1 MNTESKIENKYNY
14 HVIVMKNAGIKC
26 IGDFLDS
33 LVVAKIII
41 PSHVEADFK
50 ISQKTITKLRK
61 TDPKISISTL
71 GKMPYVIAYY
81 LMKYKKD
88 LEGNDTVSDYKKKM
102 QGIDDNVEKY
112 KRIFGYK
119 ADICFDLIDKGEDL
133 RQIVQK

>member
-1 MNTESKIENKYNY
+1 MSAESKIENKYHY
-14 HVIVMKNAGIKC
+14 HVIVMKDAGIKC

-33 LVVAKIII
+33 LVVAKIIV

-102 QGIDDNVEKY
+102 KGIDDNIEKY

-119 ADICFDLIDKGEDL
+119 ADKCFDLINKGKDL
-133 RQIVQK
+133 RQIVLK